1 MQRVIKNYYEASK
14 IVGMDSVFT
23 RIIKGEIPCHK
34 VYEDDRVIAFLDI
47 HPQQPGHVL
56 VVPKQQIDLIWDLPA
71 ETYDY
76 LWQTAKK
83 IALHMGPIMG
93 KRIGV
98 HVEGIG
104 VPHAHIHL
112 VPFTNTD
119 EFLRHPDMSAEPDHT
134 ALAQMAK
141 KLAIAPHQPAD

>member
-1 MQRVIKNYYEASK
+1 MQHNARYNTY
-14 IVGMDSVFT
+14 MHDSIFT
-23 RIIKGEIPCHK
+23 KIIKGEIPCHK
-34 VYEDDRVIAFLDI
+34 VYEDDKVIAFLDI
-47 HPQQPGHVL
+47 HPQQLGHTL
-56 VVPKQQIDLIWDLPA
+56 VIPKEQIDLMWELSA
-71 ETYDY
+71 ETYDH

-112 VPFTNTD
+112 VPFTSTD

-134 ALAQMAK
+134 ALAEMAK
-141 KLAIAPHQPAD
+141 RLEIT